1 MLERSLD
8 HFKKKYFRSLFG
20 RLALVWLLAL
30 LVGHLISNVFGY
42 IAVFDDQIARTEYY
56 LAKDLAFLL
65 PALEIAPVSE
75 RDSWIKKMRRQAY
88 HYEIGEIGEIGEIEG
103 ASIAPTAQS
112 LTLSTHRIQS
122 SLAII
127 AQLNLELQSNYRAVI
142 LPGRTPNE
150 SLLIQLQLRDG
161 AILTAI
167 LHKTIWPIN
176 WAGGLVFSLQVLA
189 IISFT
194 WLAVK
199 QATRPLSRLAEAAEL
214 LGSSLLVEPIPEDGP
229 SEVARAAAAFNAM
242 QIQIKNHLAERVQI
256 LAAISHDLQTPIT
269 RMRLRAEL
277 IEDEVLQEK
286 FQNDLDA
293 MQALVEEGIAF
304 ARSSQRTEEKT
315 CRVDVDAL
323 IDSVVCDYVDAEK
336 PVHLFGEI
344 GMVISTRPNTLKRI
358 LINLIDN
365 GLKFAGEVEIHV
377 SLMAENKAGKEQ
389 VSIVI
394 LDRGPGIPEE
404 ELIAVLQPF
413 YRVENSRNRASGGTG
428 LGLAIA
434 QQLAR
439 GLDGDIQLFNREGG
453 GLEVKFVF
461 SVVAMH

>member
-1 MLERSLD
+1 MKQMLE

-20 RLALVWLLAL
+20 RLAMVWLLAL

-56 LAKDLAFLL
+56 LAKDLAVLL
-65 PALEIAPVSE
+65 PIIEVAPVSE
-75 RDSWIKKMRRQAY
+75 RRGWIKKMQRQAY
-88 HYEIGEIGEIGEIEG
+88 HYEIEERRENER
-103 ASIAPTAQS
+103 ASLAPSAES
-112 LTLSTHRIQS
+112 LTLSAYTIQS
-122 SLAII
+122 SSAII
-127 AQLNLELQSNYRAVI
+127 AQLNLDLQSNYRAII
-142 LPGRTPNE
+142 LPGKMPSE
-150 SLLIQLQLRDG
+150 SVRIQLQLRDG
-161 AILTAI
+161 AVLTAI

-176 WAGGLVFSLQVLA
+176 WAGGLVFFLQVLA
-189 IISFT
+189 VISFT

-214 LGSSLLVEPIPEDGP
+214 LGSSLLVEPIPEEGP

-323 IDSVVCDYVDAEK
+323 VDSVVCDYVDAGK

-344 GMVISTRPNTLKRI
+344 GMVLSTRPNTLKRI

-365 GLKFAGEVEIHV
+365 GLKFAGEVEIYV
-377 SLMAENKAGKEQ
+377 SLVAENVAAGDEQ
-389 VSIVI
+389 ISISV
-394 LDRGPGIPEE
+394 LDRGPGIPEG